1 MMWRAAIRLA
11 LFPWLAVMAIVGHVR
26 AQGGDDVNAL
36 SRQVIQLYQEGK
48 HAEAVPIA
56 EHALALAERQH
67 GADHAEVG
75 STLHNLALLYR
86 AQQRHA
92 DAEPLYQRA
101 LAIREKA
108 LAHAFL
114 YAGTR
119 ALLVSHWAVYSDTT
133 VALIT
138 KALSTMAADTS
149 VGRAEALRRSI
160 LALIETGAPH
170 EAHPTHWAPFVVVG
184 EGATTR

>member
-1 MMWRAAIRLA
+1 MKEIAKATMWCAAIWLA
-11 LFPWLAVMAIVGHVR
+11 LVPWLAVIAIVGHVR
-26 AQGGDDVNAL
+26 AQEADDVDAL
-36 SRQVIQLYQEGK
+36 SRQVIQFYQEGK

-56 EHALALAERQH
+56 ERALALAERLH
-67 GADHAEVG
+67 SADHAEVG
-75 STLHNLALLYR
+75 STLHNLADN
-86 AQQRHA
+86 A
-92 DAEPLYQRA
+92 DALSG
-101 LAIREKA
+101 LAR
-108 LAHAFL
+108 AFL

-138 KALSTMAADTS
+138 KALSMMAANTS

-160 LALIETGAPH
+160 LTLIETGAPH
-170 EAHPTHWAPFVVVG
+170 EAHPAHWAPFVVVG